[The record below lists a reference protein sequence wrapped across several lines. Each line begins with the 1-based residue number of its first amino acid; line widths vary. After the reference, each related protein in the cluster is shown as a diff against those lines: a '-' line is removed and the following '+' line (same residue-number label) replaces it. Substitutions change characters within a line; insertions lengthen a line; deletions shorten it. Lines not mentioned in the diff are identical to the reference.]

1 MADVRRGGGERW
13 RRRGDV
19 LVAVFVCVAIL
30 MLLVP
35 LPGVLLDLFMLL
47 NICFSLLV
55 ILIVLYARNT
65 PEFTVFPTLLLLA
78 TVFGLALNVSS
89 TRLILAQ
96 GAAFDGRV
104 VRAFGNFVV
113 GASGVAGSL
122 IGLVI
127 FTIIIAVQFVVIT
140 KGSTRV
146 AEVAARFTLDA
157 LPGRQMALD
166 AEYHAGLLTEV
177 QARQRKQ
184 ELQRQSNF
192 YGAMDGASKFVSGSV
207 RVAIII
213 TLVNLAG
220 GLIMGVSVHGEPLAA
235 AAQTYV
241 TLTIGDGLVTQ
252 LPALLISTATGIVV
266 TRAISGASFGR
277 DLARQFSVYDRP
289 FYVTGAFLAV
299 LALLPGFPPLLLL
312 PLAAAV
318 AVLGYAVARARPGA
332 RATQDAAAGGAAA
345 AERSSQQGHPAAPE
359 TMRTDAADSSAG
371 NGLRGSTQGRSVAR
385 ETLKT
390 GTREA
395 DSGAGEPS
403 VVTRADGSPHTAR
416 AEAARAAAGAPPEPL
431 SLELGLALVPMAEG
445 KSGGDLLDR
454 IARLRTQMA
463 REWGVPMPH
472 IRVCDNL
479 QLAPSEY
486 VLKIRGLEAGR
497 GRIGSGHALVSRLGV
512 LLRGHAAELLGRDQ
526 VRSLLDRLRADCPT
540 TVEEATAALSIG
552 EIRRV
557 LQGLL
562 AEQVAI
568 RDLPAILETLADW
581 ASADRDPAFL
591 VQQVRRTL
599 ARQIS
604 LQHAGSD
611 GVLRVITLAPE
622 CERQLLAAADPAN
635 GMEADARRRWLEA
648 LSATLARVSRK
659 GFRPAVLSSTE
670 ARARVR
676 ATTRREIPHLV
687 CLATTEVAPEVAVE
701 SVAEVRLGDGR

>member
-1 MADVRRGGGERW
+1 MADVRRGGAEQW
-13 RRRGDV
+13 RQRGDI

-30 MLLVP
+30 MLLIP
-35 LPGVLLDLFMLL
+35 LPAVLLDLFMLL
-47 NICFSLLV
+47 NICLSLLV

-65 PEFTVFPTLLLLA
+65 LEFTVFPTLLLLA

-96 GAAFDGRV
+96 GAAFDGRI
-104 VRAFGNFVV
+104 VRAFGSFVV
-113 GASGVAGSL
+113 GASGVAGYL

-157 LPGRQMALD
+157 LPGRQMAID

-177 QARQRKQ
+177 QAQQRKQ

-207 RVAIII
+207 RVAILI

-277 DLARQFSVYDRP
+277 DVVRQFSFYDRP
-289 FYVTGAFLAV
+289 FYITGAFLAV

-318 AVLGYAVARARPGA
+318 AMLGYAVGRERTGE
-332 RATQDAAAGGAAA
+332 RATQAAAGGSPA
-345 AERSSQQGHPAAPE
+345 AEQ
-359 TMRTDAADSSAG
+359 TLAADAG
-371 NGLRGSTQGRSVAR
+371 S
-385 ETLKT
+385 
-390 GTREA
+390 
-395 DSGAGEPS
+395 GEPS
-403 VVTRADGSPHTAR
+403 REPAAADATAR
-416 AEAARAAAGAPPEPL
+416 AVAVAPAEPL
-431 SLELGLALVPMAEG
+431 SLELGLALVAMTQGQPG
-445 KSGGDLLDR
+445 VDFLDR
-454 IARLRTQMA
+454 IARLREQMA
-463 REWGVPMPH
+463 QEWGVPVPH
-472 IRVCDNL
+472 IRITDNL
-479 QLAPSEY
+479 RLAPAGY
-486 VLKIRGLEAGR
+486 VLKIRGMEVGSGR
-497 GRIGSGHALVSRLGV
+497 GRAGGAAALVAHVGELLG
-512 LLRGHAAELLGRDQ
+512 RRAAELLGREQ
-526 VRSLLDRLRADCPT
+526 VRSLLDGLRADYPT
-540 TVEEATAALSIG
+540 TVEEATGTLPVG

-562 AEQVAI
+562 AEQVSI

-581 ASADRDPAFL
+581 APVNRDTSFL
-591 VQQVRRTL
+591 VQQVRHTL

-604 LQHAGSD
+604 LQHAGAD
-611 GVLRVITLAPE
+611 GVLRVITLARE
-622 CERQLLAAADPAN
+622 WERQLLAAGDTVT
-635 GMEADARRRWLEA
+635 GMESDRQRRWIDA
-648 LSATLARVSRK
+648 
-659 GFRPAVLSSTE
+659 LSSTLAQVTKQGCRPALLSSAE
-670 ARARVR
+670 VR
-676 ATTRREIPHLV
+676 GQVRESTRREIPHLV
-687 CLATTEVAPEVAVE
+687 CLATTEVVPEVVVE
-701 SVAEVRLGDGR
+701 SLAEVRLGVGP

>member
-1 MADVRRGGGERW
+1 MADVRHGVGERW
-13 RRRGDV
+13 RQRGDV

-30 MLLVP
+30 MLLIP

-47 NICFSLLV
+47 NICLSLLV
-55 ILIVLYARNT
+55 ILIVLYARDT
-65 PEFTVFPTLLLLA
+65 LEFTVFPTLLLLA

-104 VRAFGNFVV
+104 VRAFGSFVV
-113 GASGVAGSL
+113 GASGVAGYL

-157 LPGRQMALD
+157 LPGRQMAID

-177 QARQRKQ
+177 QAQQRKQ

-220 GLIMGVSVHGEPLAA
+220 GLIMGVSVHGESLAA
-235 AAQTYV
+235 AAQTYA

-266 TRAISGASFGR
+266 TRAISGVSFGR
-277 DLARQFSVYDRP
+277 DLARQFSFYDRP
-289 FYVTGAFLAV
+289 FYITGAFLAV

-318 AVLGYAVARARPGA
+318 AALGYAVARARPGE
-332 RATQDAAAGGAAA
+332 RATQAAAGG
-345 AERSSQQGHPAAPE
+345 
-359 TMRTDAADSSAG
+359 
-371 NGLRGSTQGRSVAR
+371 
-385 ETLKT
+385 
-390 GTREA
+390 EA
-395 DSGAGEPS
+395 DSGAGEPYA
-403 VVTRADGSPHTAR
+403 VAGAAATAYAARADGAG
-416 AEAARAAAGAPPEPL
+416 AAAGAPPEPL
-431 SLELGLALVPMAEG
+431 RLELGLALVPMAEG
-445 KSGGDLLDR
+445 QSGGDLLDR
-454 IARLRTQMA
+454 IARLRAQMA
-463 REWGVPMPH
+463 QEWGVPVPH
-472 IRVCDNL
+472 VRVCDNL

-486 VLKIRGLEAGR
+486 LLKIRGIEAGRGR
-497 GRIGSGHALVSRLGV
+497 GRIGSNDALVARLGA

-526 VRSLLDRLRADCPT
+526 VRSLLDRLRADYPT
-540 TVEEATAALSIG
+540 TVEEVTAVLSIG

-581 ASADRDPAFL
+581 ASANRDPAFL

-622 CERQLLAAADPAN
+622 CERQLLAGADAAH
-635 GMEADARRRWLEA
+635 GMEAGARRRWIEA
-648 LSATLARVSRK
+648 LSGTLARASRQ
-659 GFRPAVLSSTE
+659 GVRPAVLSSSE
-670 ARARVR
+670 ARVRVR
-676 ATTRREIPHLV
+676 ATTRRELPHLV
-687 CLATTEVAPEVAVE
+687 CLATTEVAPEVALQ

>member
-1 MADVRRGGGERW
+1 MADVTPGVGEWW
-13 RRRGDV
+13 RQRGDV

-30 MLLVP
+30 MLLIP

-47 NICFSLLV
+47 NICLSLLV

-65 PEFTVFPTLLLLA
+65 LEFTVFPTLLLLA

-96 GAAFDGRV
+96 GAAFDGRI
-104 VRAFGNFVV
+104 VRAFGSFVV
-113 GASGVAGSL
+113 GASGAAGYL

-177 QARQRKQ
+177 QAQQRKQ

-207 RVAIII
+207 RVAILI

-220 GLIMGVSVHGEPLAA
+220 GLIMGVSVHGEPLAT

-277 DLARQFSVYDRP
+277 DLARQFSFYDRP
-289 FYVTGAFLAV
+289 FYITGAFLAV

-318 AVLGYAVARARPGA
+318 AVLGYAVARTRPGA
-332 RATQDAAAGGAAA
+332 QAAQAAAAGAA
-345 AERSSQQGHPAAPE
+345 PAAGQTGE
-359 TMRTDAADSSAG
+359 AG
-371 NGLRGSTQGRSVAR
+371 
-385 ETLKT
+385 
-390 GTREA
+390 
-395 DSGAGEPS
+395 SGAGAS
-403 VVTRADGSPHTAR
+403 LSAG
-416 AEAARAAAGAPPEPL
+416 AEATHAAAGAPPEPL

-445 KSGGDLLDR
+445 QSGADLLDR

-463 REWGVPMPH
+463 QEWGLPVPH
-472 IRVCDNL
+472 IRIRDNL

-486 VLKIRGLEAGR
+486 VLKIRGIEACRGR
-497 GRIGSGHALVSRLGV
+497 GRLGRSHDLVAWLGA

-526 VRSLLDRLRADCPT
+526 VRSLLDRLREDYPT
-540 TVEEATAALSIG
+540 TVEEVTAELSLG

-581 ASADRDPAFL
+581 ASANRDPAFL
-591 VQQVRRTL
+591 VQQVRHTL
-599 ARQIS
+599 ARQIG
-604 LQHAGSD
+604 LQRAGSD
-611 GVLRVITLAPE
+611 GV
-622 CERQLLAAADPAN
+622 
-635 GMEADARRRWLEA
+635 
-648 LSATLARVSRK
+648 
-659 GFRPAVLSSTE
+659 
-670 ARARVR
+670 
-676 ATTRREIPHLV
+676 
-687 CLATTEVAPEVAVE
+687 
-701 SVAEVRLGDGR
+701 GR

>member
-1 MADVRRGGGERW
+1 MADVTPGAGERW
-13 RRRGDV
+13 RQRGDV

-30 MLLVP
+30 MLLIP
-35 LPGVLLDLFMLL
+35 LPGLLLDLFMLL
-47 NICFSLLV
+47 NICLSLLV
-55 ILIVLYARNT
+55 ILIVLYSRNT
-65 PEFTVFPTLLLLA
+65 LEFTVFPTLLLLA

-104 VRAFGNFVV
+104 VRAFGSFVV
-113 GASGVAGSL
+113 GASGAAGYL

-177 QARQRKQ
+177 QAQQRKQ

-220 GLIMGVSVHGEPLAA
+220 GLVMGVSIHGEPLAA

-277 DLARQFSVYDRP
+277 DLARQFSFYDRP
-289 FYVTGAFLAV
+289 FYITGAFLAV

-318 AVLGYAVARARPGA
+318 AVLGYAVARARPDA
-332 RATQDAAAGGAAA
+332 QATQAAAAGAATA
-345 AERSSQQGHPAAPE
+345 AERSGATA
-359 TMRTDAADSSAG
+359 
-371 NGLRGSTQGRSVAR
+371 
-385 ETLKT
+385 
-390 GTREA
+390 
-395 DSGAGEPS
+395 SGAGAPLS
-403 VVTRADGSPHTAR
+403 AGAP
-416 AEAARAAAGAPPEPL
+416 AARAAAGAPPDPL
-431 SLELGLALVPMAEG
+431 SLELGLALVPMAAG
-445 KSGGDLLDR
+445 QSGGDLLER

-463 REWGVPMPH
+463 QEWGLPVPH
-472 IRVCDNL
+472 IRICDNL

-486 VLKIRGLEAGR
+486 VLKIRGVEAGR
-497 GRIGSGHALVSRLGV
+497 GRIGSDEDLVARLGAQ
-512 LLRGHAAELLGRDQ
+512 LRGHAAELLGRDQ
-526 VRSLLDRLRADCPT
+526 VRSLLDRLRADYPT
-540 TVEEATAALSIG
+540 TVEEVTAELSLG

-581 ASADRDPAFL
+581 ASANRDPAFL
-591 VQQVRRTL
+591 VQQVRHTL

-604 LQHAGSD
+604 LQRAGSD
-611 GVLRVITLAPE
+611 GV
-622 CERQLLAAADPAN
+622 
-635 GMEADARRRWLEA
+635 
-648 LSATLARVSRK
+648 
-659 GFRPAVLSSTE
+659 
-670 ARARVR
+670 
-676 ATTRREIPHLV
+676 
-687 CLATTEVAPEVAVE
+687 
-701 SVAEVRLGDGR
+701 GR

>member
-1 MADVRRGGGERW
+1 MADVSRGAGERW
-13 RRRGDV
+13 RQRGDA

-30 MLLVP
+30 MLLIP
-35 LPGVLLDLFMLL
+35 LPGMLLDLFMLL
-47 NICFSLLV
+47 NICLSLLV
-55 ILIVLYARNT
+55 ILIVLYARDT
-65 PEFTVFPTLLLLA
+65 LEFTVFPTLLLLT

-104 VRAFGNFVV
+104 VRAFGSFVV
-113 GASGVAGSL
+113 GASGVAGYL

-146 AEVAARFTLDA
+146 AEVAARFSLDA
-157 LPGRQMALD
+157 LPGRQMAID

-177 QARQRKQ
+177 QVQQRKQ
-184 ELQRQSNF
+184 ELQQQSNF

-220 GLIMGVSVHGEPLAA
+220 GLVMGVSVHGEPLAA

-277 DLARQFSVYDRP
+277 DLARQFSFYDRP

-318 AVLGYAVARARPGA
+318 AALGYAVARARPGE
-332 RATQDAAAGGAAA
+332 RVTQTAVRGAAA
-345 AERSSQQGHPAAPE
+345 AERSG
-359 TMRTDAADSSAG
+359 
-371 NGLRGSTQGRSVAR
+371 
-385 ETLKT
+385 
-390 GTREA
+390 EA
-395 DSGAGEPS
+395 DSVAGGRSAVPGAAG
-403 VVTRADGSPHTAR
+403 TPHPTG
-416 AEAARAAAGAPPEPL
+416 AEAARAATGAPAEPL

-445 KSGGDLLDR
+445 RSGDDLLDR
-454 IARLRTQMA
+454 IAGLRAQMA
-463 REWGVPMPH
+463 QEWGVPVPH
-472 IRVCDNL
+472 VQVCDNL

-486 VLKIRGLEAGR
+486 VLKIRGIEAGR
-497 GRIGSGHALVSRLGV
+497 GRGGIGSSHALVARLGA
-512 LLRGHAAELLGRDQ
+512 LLREHAAELLGREQ

-540 TVEEATAALSIG
+540 AVEEVTAALSIG

-562 AEQVAI
+562 TEQVAI

-581 ASADRDPAFL
+581 APANRDPAFL
-591 VQQVRRTL
+591 VQQVRCTL

-604 LQHAGSD
+604 LQDAGRD
-611 GVLRVITLAPE
+611 GV
-622 CERQLLAAADPAN
+622 
-635 GMEADARRRWLEA
+635 
-648 LSATLARVSRK
+648 
-659 GFRPAVLSSTE
+659 
-670 ARARVR
+670 
-676 ATTRREIPHLV
+676 
-687 CLATTEVAPEVAVE
+687 
-701 SVAEVRLGDGR
+701 GR

>member
-1 MADVRRGGGERW
+1 MADVRRGGAEQW
-13 RRRGDV
+13 RQRGDI

-30 MLLVP
+30 MLLIP
-35 LPGVLLDLFMLL
+35 LPAVLLDLFMLL
-47 NICFSLLV
+47 NICLSLLV

-65 PEFTVFPTLLLLA
+65 LEFTVFPTLLLLA

-96 GAAFDGRV
+96 GAAFDGRI
-104 VRAFGNFVV
+104 VRAFGSFVV
-113 GASGVAGSL
+113 GASGVAGYL

-157 LPGRQMALD
+157 LPGRQMAID

-177 QARQRKQ
+177 QAQQRKQ

-207 RVAIII
+207 RVAILI

-220 GLIMGVSVHGEPLAA
+220 GLIMGVSVYGEPLAA

-277 DLARQFSVYDRP
+277 DVVRQFSFYDRP
-289 FYVTGAFLAV
+289 FYITGAFLAV

-318 AVLGYAVARARPGA
+318 AMLGYAVGRERTGE
-332 RATQDAAAGGAAA
+332 RATQAAAGGSPA
-345 AERSSQQGHPAAPE
+345 AEQ
-359 TMRTDAADSSAG
+359 TLAADAG
-371 NGLRGSTQGRSVAR
+371 S
-385 ETLKT
+385 
-390 GTREA
+390 
-395 DSGAGEPS
+395 GEPS
-403 VVTRADGSPHTAR
+403 REPAAADATAR
-416 AEAARAAAGAPPEPL
+416 AVAVAPAEPL
-431 SLELGLALVPMAEG
+431 SLELGLALVAMTQGQPG
-445 KSGGDLLDR
+445 VDFLDR
-454 IARLRTQMA
+454 IARLREQMA
-463 REWGVPMPH
+463 QEWGVPVPH
-472 IRVCDNL
+472 IRVSDNL
-479 QLAPSEY
+479 RLAPSEY
-486 VLKIRGLEAGR
+486 VLKLRGIEVGR
-497 GRIGSGHALVSRLGV
+497 GRGRFGGDRELVAGLGE

-526 VRSLLDRLRADCPT
+526 VRLLLDPLRAVYPT
-540 TVEEATAALSIG
+540 TLEEVTRALSTG

-581 ASADRDPAFL
+581 ASVNRETGFL
-591 VQQVRRTL
+591 VQKVRGTL

-604 LQHAGSD
+604 LQHAGTD

-622 CERQLLAAADPAN
+622 CERQLLAGADPAA
-635 GMEADARRRWLEA
+635 GMEAEARQRWIEA
-648 LSATLARVSRK
+648 LSGTLAQASRR
-659 GFRPAVLSSTE
+659 GFRPAVLSSSE
-670 ARARVR
+670 ARDRVR
-676 ATTRREIPHLV
+676 ATTRREMPHLV

-701 SVAEVRLGDGR
+701 SVAEVRLGEGR

>member
-1 MADVRRGGGERW
+1 MADVTPGAGERW
-13 RRRGDV
+13 RQRGDV

-30 MLLVP
+30 MLLIP
-35 LPGVLLDLFMLL
+35 LPGLLLDLFMLL
-47 NICFSLLV
+47 NICLSLLV
-55 ILIVLYARNT
+55 ILIVLYSRNT
-65 PEFTVFPTLLLLA
+65 LEFTVFPTLLLLA

-104 VRAFGNFVV
+104 VRAFGSFVV
-113 GASGVAGSL
+113 GASGAAGYL

-177 QARQRKQ
+177 QAQQRKQ

-220 GLIMGVSVHGEPLAA
+220 GLVMGVSIHGEPLAA

-277 DLARQFSVYDRP
+277 DLARQFSFYDRP
-289 FYVTGAFLAV
+289 FYITGAFLAV

-318 AVLGYAVARARPGA
+318 AVLGYAVARARPDA
-332 RATQDAAAGGAAA
+332 QATQAAAAGAATA
-345 AERSSQQGHPAAPE
+345 AERSGATA
-359 TMRTDAADSSAG
+359 
-371 NGLRGSTQGRSVAR
+371 
-385 ETLKT
+385 
-390 GTREA
+390 
-395 DSGAGEPS
+395 SGAGAPLS
-403 VVTRADGSPHTAR
+403 AGAQT
-416 AEAARAAAGAPPEPL
+416 ARAAAGAPPDPL
-431 SLELGLALVPMAEG
+431 SLELGLALVPMAAG
-445 KSGGDLLDR
+445 QSGGDLLER

-463 REWGVPMPH
+463 QEWGLPVPH
-472 IRVCDNL
+472 IRICDNL

-486 VLKIRGLEAGR
+486 VLKIRGVEAGR
-497 GRIGSGHALVSRLGV
+497 GRIGSDEDLVARLGAQ
-512 LLRGHAAELLGRDQ
+512 LRGHAAELLGRDQ
-526 VRSLLDRLRADCPT
+526 VRSLLDRLRADYPT
-540 TVEEATAALSIG
+540 TVEEVTAELSLG

-581 ASADRDPAFL
+581 ASANRDPAFL
-591 VQQVRRTL
+591 VQQVRHTL

-604 LQHAGSD
+604 LQRAGSD
-611 GVLRVITLAPE
+611 GV
-622 CERQLLAAADPAN
+622 
-635 GMEADARRRWLEA
+635 
-648 LSATLARVSRK
+648 
-659 GFRPAVLSSTE
+659 
-670 ARARVR
+670 
-676 ATTRREIPHLV
+676 
-687 CLATTEVAPEVAVE
+687 
-701 SVAEVRLGDGR
+701 GR

>member
-1 MADVRRGGGERW
+1 MADVTPGVGERW
-13 RRRGDV
+13 RQRGDV

-30 MLLVP
+30 MLLIP
-35 LPGVLLDLFMLL
+35 LPAVVLDLFMLL
-47 NICFSLLV
+47 NICLSLLV

-65 PEFTVFPTLLLLA
+65 LEFTVFPTLLLLA

-104 VRAFGNFVV
+104 VRAFGSFVV
-113 GASGVAGSL
+113 GASGAAGYL

-157 LPGRQMALD
+157 LPGRQMAID
-166 AEYHAGLLTEV
+166 AEYHAGLLNEV
-177 QARQRKQ
+177 QAQQRKQ

-277 DLARQFSVYDRP
+277 DLARQFSLYDRP
-289 FYVTGAFLAV
+289 FYITGAFLAV

-312 PLAAAV
+312 PLAVAV
-318 AVLGYAVARARPGA
+318 AVLGYAVARARPGEPVTRTA
-332 RATQDAAAGGAAA
+332 ATNASA
-345 AERSSQQGHPAAPE
+345 AERSG
-359 TMRTDAADSSAG
+359 
-371 NGLRGSTQGRSVAR
+371 
-385 ETLKT
+385 
-390 GTREA
+390 EA
-395 DSGAGEPS
+395 DSGAG
-403 VVTRADGSPHTAR
+403 VPHSAG
-416 AEAARAAAGAPPEPL
+416 AEAAHVAAGAPPEPL
-431 SLELGLALVPMAEG
+431 SLELGLALVPLAEG
-445 KSGGDLLDR
+445 QSGSDLLER
-454 IARLRTQMA
+454 IARLRTKMA
-463 REWGVPMPH
+463 QEWGVPVPH

-497 GRIGSGHALVSRLGV
+497 GRGGIGSNHALVARLGA
-512 LLRGHAAELLGRDQ
+512 LLRRHAAELLGRDQ
-526 VRSLLDRLRADCPT
+526 VRSLLDRLRADYPT
-540 TVEEATAALSIG
+540 TVEEVTAALSLG

-557 LQGLL
+557 LQRLL

-599 ARQIS
+599 ARQIGM
-604 LQHAGSD
+604 QHAGSD
-611 GVLRVITLAPE
+611 GVA
-622 CERQLLAAADPAN
+622 
-635 GMEADARRRWLEA
+635 G
-648 LSATLARVSRK
+648 
-659 GFRPAVLSSTE
+659 
-670 ARARVR
+670 
-676 ATTRREIPHLV
+676 
-687 CLATTEVAPEVAVE
+687 
-701 SVAEVRLGDGR
+701 

>member
-1 MADVRRGGGERW
+1 MADLRRGGGEQW
-13 RRRGDV
+13 RQRGDV

-30 MLLVP
+30 MLLIP

-65 PEFTVFPTLLLLA
+65 LEFTVFPTLLLLA
-78 TVFGLALNVSS
+78 TIFGLALNVSS

-104 VRAFGNFVV
+104 VRAFGSFVV
-113 GASGVAGSL
+113 GASGVAGYL
-122 IGLVI
+122 IGLVV

-157 LPGRQMALD
+157 LPGRQMAID

-177 QARQRKQ
+177 QAQQRKQ

-220 GLIMGVSVHGEPLAA
+220 GLIMGVSVHGESLAA
-235 AAQTYV
+235 AAQSYV

-277 DLARQFSVYDRP
+277 DLARQFSIYDRP
-289 FYVTGAFLAV
+289 FYITGAFLAV

-318 AVLGYAVARARPGA
+318 AVLGYAVARGRTGE
-332 RATQDAAAGGAAA
+332 RATQAAAAG
-345 AERSSQQGHPAAPE
+345 S
-359 TMRTDAADSSAG
+359 
-371 NGLRGSTQGRSVAR
+371 STQAHSV
-385 ETLKT
+385 
-390 GTREA
+390 
-395 DSGAGEPS
+395 AGEPMNPGAPGS
-403 VVTRADGSPHTAR
+403 SADSDTGEPPAVTGMAGTTHTAG
-416 AEAARAAAGAPPEPL
+416 AEAGAPPEPL
-431 SLELGLALVPMAEG
+431 SLELGLALVPLAEG
-445 KSGGDLLDR
+445 HSGGDLLAR
-454 IARLRTQMA
+454 IARLRTQMDQ
-463 REWGVPMPH
+463 EWGVPVPR

-486 VLKIRGLEAGR
+486 VLKIRGVEAGRGR
-497 GRIGSGHALVSRLGV
+497 GRIGSNHALVARLGA
-512 LLRGHAAELLGRDQ
+512 LLREHAAELLGRDQ
-526 VRSLLDRLRADCPT
+526 VRSLLDRLRADYPT
-540 TVEEATAALSIG
+540 TVEEATAAMSIG

-581 ASADRDPAFL
+581 ASANREPAFL
-591 VQQVRRTL
+591 VQQVRLTL

-611 GVLRVITLAPE
+611 G
-622 CERQLLAAADPAN
+622 
-635 GMEADARRRWLEA
+635 
-648 LSATLARVSRK
+648 
-659 GFRPAVLSSTE
+659 
-670 ARARVR
+670 
-676 ATTRREIPHLV
+676 
-687 CLATTEVAPEVAVE
+687 
-701 SVAEVRLGDGR
+701 DGR